1 MYLNYPRDLRLLL
14 AIPMATATIGMAEV
28 SSGKMLP
35 VKITPE
41 MIHQVA
47 RQEQLEQPA
56 LRARPPLIRKENNS
70 IDIFRGSP
78 RNLERL
84 PNACGQNSGS
94 LCFDYR
100 SGRTVYKPMRKLL
113 PEIPGMTAHNLSL
126 RRNKIV
132 AQYTFK

>member
-1 MYLNYPRDLRLLL
+1 MYLNFPRDWRLLL
-14 AIPMATATIGMAEV
+14 AIPMATATVGMAEV

-35 VKITPE
+35 VKITLE
-41 MIHQVA
+41 VIHQVA
-47 RQEQLEQPA
+47 RQELLEQPA
-56 LRARPPLIRKENNS
+56 LRARPSLIRKENDS
-70 IDIFRGSP
+70 IDMFRGSQ
-78 RNLERL
+78 RNPQRL
-84 PNACGQNSGS
+84 PNACDQNSGS
-94 LCFDYR
+94 LCFDYQ

>member
-1 MYLNYPRDLRLLL
+1 MYLNFPRDLRLLL
-14 AIPMATATIGMAEV
+14 AIPMATATAGMAEM
-28 SSGKMLP
+28 SSGKTSP
-35 VKITPE
+35 VKVTPE
-41 MIHQVA
+41 MIHQVS
-47 RQEQLEQPA
+47 RQEQLEQPS
-56 LRARPPLIRKENNS
+56 LRTRPPLIRKDNDS

-78 RNLERL
+78 RTLERL
-84 PNACGQNSGS
+84 PNACDQNSGS